1 MFHDYVTVDRE
12 SGNVEYQAASD
23 RVGDD
28 NEDITEIQ
36 TARYNKGFLWQETT
50 SWIMTH
56 FPEVRDP
63 SCYLLPSL

>member
-1 MFHDYVTVDRE
+1 MFHCNRTVDRDP
-12 SGNVEYQAASD
+12 GYVDYQTASD

-28 NEDITEIQ
+28 NEDITDIQ
-36 TARYNKGFLWQETT
+36 TARFNRGFLLQESA

-63 SCYLLPSL
+63 PC